1 MNIVVILVL
10 KVSINIVEHVNH
22 VKVNVRPVMENQLVS
37 LVNLVNILKTAIVMI
52 VYLNVKNVLILL
64 NVLSVQ
70 LYNI

>member
-22 VKVNVRPVMENQLVS
+22 VKVNVRPVMGNQLVS
-37 LVNLVNILKTAIVMI
+37 LVKLVNILKTAIVMI